1 MEFSKEAMLICRA
14 LNEFQ
19 LPRAI
24 AHLGTDHFIA
34 WNERFRSLAGYTNEA
49 LQLARFKE
57 LVVLGE
63 PQPIGGE
70 GSLPLSPGIDLVPF
84 TLRTFNEERFTIGHA
99 AKRDDGFLLLM
110 PDVVDPGTGTI
121 DDARTFGREEE
132 RTRIFKIFHDQ
143 VSPKLLAA
151 IFEVTRVKEDLESKG
166 LKEESKS
173 VSKASE
179 KLIETI
185 DTLLEA
191 LDSDKSDFKNGG
203 HN

>member
-1 MEFSKEAMLICRA
+1 MQFSKEAMLICGA

-34 WNERFRSLAGYTNEA
+34 WNECFRSLAGYTNEA
-49 LQLARFKE
+49 FQLASFKE

-63 PQPIGGE
+63 PQPVGEE
-70 GSLPLSPGIDLVPF
+70 GSLPLSPGVDLVPF
-84 TLRTFNEERFTIGHA
+84 TLRAFNDERFTTGRA

-110 PDVVDPGTGTI
+110 PDVVDPGSGTI

-132 RTRIFKIFHDQ
+132 RIRIFKIFHDE

-151 IFEVTRVKEDLESKG
+151 IFEVARVKEDLESKG

-191 LDSDKSDFKNGG
+191 LDSGKSGSKNGG
-203 HN
+203 QS

>member
-1 MEFSKEAMLICRA
+1 MEFSKEAMLICGG

-34 WNERFRSLAGYTNEA
+34 WNECFRSLAGYTNEA

-63 PQPIGGE
+63 PIGEE
-70 GSLPLSPGIDLVPF
+70 GSLRLSPGIDLVPF
-84 TLRTFNEERFTIGHA
+84 TLRTFNDERFTRGHA

-110 PDVVDPGTGTI
+110 PDAVDPGTGTI
-121 DDARTFGREEE
+121 DDARTVGREEE
-132 RTRIFKIFHDQ
+132 RIPIFKIFHDQ

-151 IFEVTRVKEDLESKG
+151 IFEVARVKEDLESKG

-173 VSKASE
+173 VSEASE

-191 LDSDKSDFKNGG
+191 LDSDI
-203 HN
+203 

>member
-1 MEFSKEAMLICRA
+1 MLICGA
-14 LNEFQ
+14 LSEFQ

-49 LQLARFKE
+49 LQLASFKE

-63 PQPIGGE
+63 SQPIGEE

-84 TLRTFNEERFTIGHA
+84 TLRTFNDGRLTTGHA

-121 DDARTFGREEE
+121 EDARTFGREEE
-132 RTRIFKIFHDQ
+132 RIRIFKIFHDQ

-191 LDSDKSDFKNGG
+191 LDSDKSDSKKSKD
-203 HN
+203 